1 MAEPIRDIM
10 SRILKTY
17 RIEEEVT
24 EDRIKTEW
32 HKLMDTAIAR
42 QCEPV
47 SIKGRILYLR
57 VRNKSWRDELA
68 RKHDQL
74 LNLVKKKTDMPELTR
89 IIFLEEE

>member
-1 MAEPIRDIM
+1 MAEPVRDIM

-17 RIEEEVT
+17 RIKEEVT
-24 EDRIKTEW
+24 EDRIKAEW

-47 SIKGRILYLR
+47 RVKGSFLYLR

-74 LNLVKKKTDMPELTR
+74 LNLVKKKTNMPELTR